1 MCRAAPL
8 RRASAQ
14 TWNRVSESAS
24 AARRG
29 RDWTDEFVSREESK
43 VMSNSERSNSER
55 LYRGL
60 RSIVLNFAGKR
71 RGGGRLPQVGA
82 EIEMPIAD
90 QVWSDY

>member
-1 MCRAAPL
+1 
-8 RRASAQ
+8 
-14 TWNRVSESAS
+14 
-24 AARRG
+24 
-29 RDWTDEFVSREESK
+29 
-43 VMSNSERSNSER
+43 MSNSERSNSER